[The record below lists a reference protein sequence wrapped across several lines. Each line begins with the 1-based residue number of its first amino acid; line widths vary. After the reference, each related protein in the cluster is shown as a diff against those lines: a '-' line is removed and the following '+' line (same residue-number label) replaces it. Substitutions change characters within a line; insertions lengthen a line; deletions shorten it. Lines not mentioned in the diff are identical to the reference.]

1 MDNFISVLKK
11 FSDFHSKASRQEYW
25 MFVLFNIV
33 FSSIASII
41 NPQLSLLYSLVVFIP
56 ALAVTV
62 RRLNDIGKSGWML
75 LILFI
80 PLIGPIWLLILLLQ
94 KGESHKVYSNYG
106 GENSQKFTE
115 SNKPCCS
122 NDENEIKTSDR
133 QKEMVK
139 DLVEKGKADP
149 NDPKLKKYL
158 NEEELNENVDLKISD
173 LNKNE
178 DDDSLPNLEDGF
190 K

>member
-11 FSDFHSKASRQEYW
+11 FSDFNSKASRQEYW

-41 NPQLSLLYSLVVFIP
+41 QPQLSLLYSLVVFIP
-56 ALAVTV
+56 ALAVTI
-62 RRLNDIGKSGWML
+62 RRLNDVGKSGWML

-94 KGESHKVYSNYG
+94 KGESYKVYSSFEDG
-106 GENSQKFTE
+106 NSKKNTE
-115 SNKPCCS
+115 PNKPCCS
-122 NDENEIKTSDR
+122 NDKNEIKLSDR

-139 DLVEKGKADP
+139 DVVEKGKADTNNP
-149 NDPKLKKYL
+149 KIKKSLND
-158 NEEELNENVDLKISD
+158 EELNENVDKKLSY
-173 LNKNE
+173 LNKNK
-178 DDDSLPNLEDGF
+178 DDDSLPDLEEGF